1 MLRTGV
7 AGYDFV
13 HHTYL
18 VTSQGNRF
26 GGNMEASGGLA
37 TSRSVKKGIITFL
50 VITFSI
56 SAPGWVLAISTD
68 QVPLILVFAPTIAAL
83 ITKFVYQRN
92 LRDLGWGWGGW
103 KGTRYALL
111 AYALPLGIGV
121 VIYGGTWLAVRGAFS
136 SDDGVGAILVTFLLA
151 ATGGMLLNCIFAFGE
166 ELGWRGFLVPQLAKV
181 TSFPITVLISGLIW
195 ALWHYPLIFFAAELF
210 EYSDAPAWFALP
222 SFTLVI
228 VVVSVIIAWL
238 RLKTRS
244 LWPAVILHASNN
256 NFNSGFLGDLTS
268 SSGTAPYIVTE
279 VGVGLLLAWGI
290 VAYLFWR
297 RRTELPMASAPL
309 IAL

>member
-1 MLRTGV
+1 MERIPCST
-7 AGYDFV
+7 AGQGYQFS
-13 HHTYL
+13 HH
-18 VTSQGNRF
+18 RPDKWF
-26 GGNMEASGGLA
+26 
-37 TSRSVKKGIITFL
+37 
-50 VITFSI
+50 
-56 SAPGWVLAISTD
+56 
-68 QVPLILVFAPTIAAL
+68 
-83 ITKFVYQRN
+83 
-92 LRDLGWGWGGW
+92 DLGVM
-103 KGTRYALL
+103 
-111 AYALPLGIGV
+111 ALP
-121 VIYGGTWLAVRGAFS
+121 
-136 SDDGVGAILVTFLLA
+136 
-151 ATGGMLLNCIFAFGE
+151 
-166 ELGWRGFLVPQLAKV
+166 P
-181 TSFPITVLISGLIW
+181 
-195 ALWHYPLIFFAAELF
+195 IFFAAELF

-279 VGVGLLLAWGI
+279 VGVGLLLAWRI